1 MTHKQLSDITG
12 VELCA
17 SKKTNIIDPTPAEVY
32 DMMEERFPECAEWL
46 RETIPGETVYI
57 RSSPNKRAAVM
68 RWDDGIRTAAEV
80 ARLAGC
86 SVSTVKRVRQD
97 SA

>member
-1 MTHKQLSDITG
+1 MTNKQLSDITG

-17 SKKTNIIDPTPAEVY
+17 SKKTSIDITDKQLFALLQERHPDAAQLLLDWRGGE
-32 DMMEERFPECAEWL
+32 DMH
-46 RETIPGETVYI
+46 IPLG
-57 RSSPNKRAAVM
+57 RDKRAAVM

-86 SVSTVKRVRQD
+86 SERTVRNVRR
-97 SA
+97 AGG

>member
-17 SKKTNIIDPTPAEVY
+17 DKKTNIDITDKQLFALLQEKHPDAAQLLLDWRGGE
-32 DMMEERFPECAEWL
+32 DMH
-46 RETIPGETVYI
+46 IPLG
-57 RSSPNKRAAVM
+57 RDKRAAVM

-97 SA
+97 SV

>member
-1 MTHKQLSDITG
+1 MTNKQLSDITG

-17 SKKTNIIDPTPAEVY
+17 SKKTNIDITDKQLFALLQERHPEAAQLLLDWRGGE
-32 DMMEERFPECAEWL
+32 DMH
-46 RETIPGETVYI
+46 IPLG
-57 RSSPNKRAAVM
+57 RDKRAAVM

-97 SA
+97 SV